1 MTINQKKSLVAFYIS
16 KFNDDA
22 FRELGYGGPVSKA
35 MDDLSVRITGPG
47 VEPNAYL
54 RRRRD
59 EFDVFF
65 DNGRAGQ
72 HNRKPTATVTELYE
86 QWDVM
91 EFKEITE
98 IVKSVLD
105 GTMEE
110 TQVINLDVDGEKVS
124 EYDVEQ
130 YLNFDDNTAALNKT
144 VKSVIERTYSK
155 KKVNMLKRLYA
166 YRCQICGQNVGEEHG
181 VNIAEAHHIKYF
193 SKSVDNSSDNL
204 LILCPNHHSLIH
216 ALNPKFDYDE
226 LTCENLLSLFLI
238 YTYGTIIY
246 NIFNIVLLCIKMES
260 ILIYFYFGFGFISL
274 IISIC
279 LFIIYKHVKKIVRG
293 ENNENK

>member
-1 MTINQKKSLVAFYIS
+1 
-16 KFNDDA
+16 
-22 FRELGYGGPVSKA
+22 
-35 MDDLSVRITGPG
+35 
-47 VEPNAYL
+47 
-54 RRRRD
+54 
-59 EFDVFF
+59 
-65 DNGRAGQ
+65 
-72 HNRKPTATVTELYE
+72 
-86 QWDVM
+86 M

-216 ALNPKFDYDE
+216 VLNPKFDYDE
-226 LTCENLLSLFLI
+226 LQYIYPDGKTDKIILDLHLTHGKEENKM
-238 YTYGTIIY
+238 TISEQIK
-246 NIFNIVLLCIKMES
+246 VLCVRQK
-260 ILIYFYFGFGFISL
+260 ISL
-274 IISIC
+274 AELARRLGTTPQNFNAKLKRESFTVAELEDIAEAAGVTFERSFV
-279 LFIIYKHVKKIVRG
+279 LDDGDTV
-293 ENNENK
+293 

>member
-47 VEPNAYL
+47 VAPNAYL

-65 DNGRAGQ
+65 DNGRVGQ
-72 HNRKPTATVTELYE
+72 RNRKPTETVKELYG
-86 QWDVM
+86 QWNVM
-91 EFKEITE
+91 EFEEITE

-155 KKVNMLKRLYA
+155 KKVEKEEKNINKKEVSLKETKKT
-166 YRCQICGQNVGEEHG
+166 I
-181 VNIAEAHHIKYF
+181 IKNKAAITDIIIRF
-193 SKSVDNSSDNL
+193 CL
-204 LILCPNHHSLIH
+204 L
-216 ALNPKFDYDE
+216 
-226 LTCENLLSLFLI
+226 LFLTSSVICLYSLLERPALRRYAPAFFKIVLITNIFPTPELYSYPLII
-238 YTYGTIIY
+238 YTKFRHNTTFFY
-246 NIFNIVLLCIKMES
+246 S
-260 ILIYFYFGFGFISL
+260 ITCPSL
-274 IISIC
+274 P
-279 LFIIYKHVKKIVRG
+279 VR
-293 ENNENK
+293 

>member
-22 FRELGYGGPVSKA
+22 FRELGYDGPVSKA
-35 MDDLSVRITGPG
+35 IDDLSVRITGPG
-47 VEPNAYL
+47 VVPNAYI

-65 DNGRAGQ
+65 DNGRVGQ
-72 HNRKPTATVTELYE
+72 RNRKPTATVKELYE

-91 EFKEITE
+91 EFEEITE

-105 GTMEE
+105 GTLEE
-110 TQVINLDVDGEKVS
+110 TQVINLEVDQENVS
-124 EYDVEQ
+124 EYDVEM

-155 KKVNMLKRLYA
+155 KKVEMLKRLYA
-166 YRCQICGQNVGEEHG
+166 YRCQICGKNVGEEHG

-226 LTCENLLSLFLI
+226 LQYI
-238 YTYGTIIY
+238 YLDGKIDKII
-246 NIFNIVLLCIKMES
+246 LDLH
-260 ILIYFYFGFGFISL
+260 LT
-274 IISIC
+274 
-279 LFIIYKHVKKIVRG
+279 RG
-293 ENNENK
+293 KEEE

>member
-22 FRELGYGGPVSKA
+22 FRELGYDGPVSKA
-35 MDDLSVRITGPG
+35 IDDLSVRITGPG
-47 VEPNAYL
+47 VVPNAYI

-65 DNGRAGQ
+65 DNGRVGQ
-72 HNRKPTATVTELYE
+72 RNRKPTVTVKELYE

-91 EFKEITE
+91 EFEEITE

-105 GTMEE
+105 GTLEE
-110 TQVINLDVDGEKVS
+110 TQAINLEVDQENVS
-124 EYDVEQ
+124 EYDVEM
-130 YLNFDDNTAALNKT
+130 YLNFDDNTVALNKT

-155 KKVNMLKRLYA
+155 KKVEMLKRLYA
-166 YRCQICGQNVGEEHG
+166 YRCQICGKNVGEEHG
-181 VNIAEAHHIKYF
+181 VKIAEAHHIKYF

-226 LTCENLLSLFLI
+226 LQYI
-238 YTYGTIIY
+238 YPDGKIDKII
-246 NIFNIVLLCIKMES
+246 LDLH
-260 ILIYFYFGFGFISL
+260 LT
-274 IISIC
+274 
-279 LFIIYKHVKKIVRG
+279 RG
-293 ENNENK
+293 KEE

>member
-1 MTINQKKSLVAFYIS
+1 M
-16 KFNDDA
+16 
-22 FRELGYGGPVSKA
+22 
-35 MDDLSVRITGPG
+35 
-47 VEPNAYL
+47 
-54 RRRRD
+54 
-59 EFDVFF
+59 FF

-216 ALNPKFDYDE
+216 ILNPKFDYDE
-226 LTCENLLSLFLI
+226 LQYI
-238 YTYGTIIY
+238 YPDGKTDKII
-246 NIFNIVLLCIKMES
+246 LDLHLTHGKE
-260 ILIYFYFGFGFISL
+260 
-274 IISIC
+274 
-279 LFIIYKHVKKIVRG
+279 
-293 ENNENK
+293 EE

>member
-22 FRELGYGGPVSKA
+22 FRELGYSGPVSKA

-155 KKVNMLKRLYA
+155 KKVNMLKCLYA

-216 ALNPKFDYDE
+216 VLNPKFDYDE
-226 LTCENLLSLFLI
+226 LQYI
-238 YTYGTIIY
+238 YPDGKTDKII
-246 NIFNIVLLCIKMES
+246 LDLHLTHGKE
-260 ILIYFYFGFGFISL
+260 
-274 IISIC
+274 
-279 LFIIYKHVKKIVRG
+279 
-293 ENNENK
+293 EE

>member
-1 MTINQKKSLVAFYIS
+1 MTMKTSSKKWQKIRKIKGLRQFVTWYPRHVSENPGFYIS

-22 FRELGYGGPVSKA
+22 FRELGYGGPLSKA

-47 VEPNAYL
+47 VAPNAYL

-65 DNGRAGQ
+65 DNGRVGQ
-72 HNRKPTATVTELYE
+72 RNRKPTETVKELYG
-86 QWDVM
+86 QWNIM
-91 EFKEITE
+91 EFEEITE

-155 KKVNMLKRLYA
+155 KKVDMLKRLYA

-193 SKSVDNSSDNL
+193 SKSIDNSSDNL

-226 LTCENLLSLFLI
+226 LQYI
-238 YTYGTIIY
+238 YPDGKTDKII
-246 NIFNIVLLCIKMES
+246 LDLHLTHGKE
-260 ILIYFYFGFGFISL
+260 
-274 IISIC
+274 
-279 LFIIYKHVKKIVRG
+279 
-293 ENNENK
+293 EE

>member
-22 FRELGYGGPVSKA
+22 FRELGYSGPVSKA

-59 EFDVFF
+59 AFDVFF

-216 ALNPKFDYDE
+216 VLNPKFDYDE
-226 LTCENLLSLFLI
+226 LQYI
-238 YTYGTIIY
+238 YPDGKTDKII
-246 NIFNIVLLCIKMES
+246 LDLHLTHGKE
-260 ILIYFYFGFGFISL
+260 
-274 IISIC
+274 
-279 LFIIYKHVKKIVRG
+279 
-293 ENNENK
+293 EE

>member
-22 FRELGYGGPVSKA
+22 FRELGYSGPVSKA

-59 EFDVFF
+59 EFDVF
-65 DNGRAGQ
+65 
-72 HNRKPTATVTELYE
+72 YE

-91 EFKEITE
+91 EFNEITE

-216 ALNPKFDYDE
+216 VLNPKFDYE
-226 LTCENLLSLFLI
+226 LT
-238 YTYGTIIY
+238 
-246 NIFNIVLLCIKMES
+246 
-260 ILIYFYFGFGFISL
+260 
-274 IISIC
+274 
-279 LFIIYKHVKKIVRG
+279 
-293 ENNENK
+293 

>member
-22 FRELGYGGPVSKA
+22 FRELGYGGPLSKA

-47 VEPNAYL
+47 VAPNAYL

-65 DNGRAGQ
+65 DNGRVGQ
-72 HNRKPTATVTELYE
+72 RNRKPTETVKELYG
-86 QWDVM
+86 QWNIM
-91 EFKEITE
+91 EFEEITE

-130 YLNFDDNTAALNKT
+130 YLNFDDNTAASSYKLIADFANK
-144 VKSVIERTYSK
+144 S
-155 KKVNMLKRLYA
+155 N
-166 YRCQICGQNVGEEHG
+166 
-181 VNIAEAHHIKYF
+181 
-193 SKSVDNSSDNL
+193 
-204 LILCPNHHSLIH
+204 
-216 ALNPKFDYDE
+216 
-226 LTCENLLSLFLI
+226 
-238 YTYGTIIY
+238 
-246 NIFNIVLLCIKMES
+246 
-260 ILIYFYFGFGFISL
+260 
-274 IISIC
+274 
-279 LFIIYKHVKKIVRG
+279 
-293 ENNENK
+293 